1 MIVRPPVRASHTHTA
16 LSQEGEAFVAA
27 RTPEWYSGFMDEWE
41 RLINEYVATLS
52 SAGDA

>member
-1 MIVRPPVRASHTHTA
+1 MIVRPPVRASHTFTA
-16 LSQEGEAFVAA
+16 FSQEGEAFVAA

-41 RLINEYVATLS
+41 RLIKESVVTLS